1 VPATLIDFLIQENT
15 LDLEVKCLLKA
26 FKMVTVEELRKKKL
40 VSTVQG

>member
-1 VPATLIDFLIQENT
+1 
-15 LDLEVKCLLKA
+15 LDLEVKCLLKRRIA